1 MNKKKLISF
10 FIVACCALYT
20 MAAKVVWQIGA
31 ADNSGAELALGP
43 SEYKSFLAHDFGYE
57 DRYFLIGTSVDK
69 TDFPYVLP
77 GLMILGVVRGV
88 LPVGEPMMLISY
100 LELKNCRNVENGSWW
115 WTW

>member
-43 SEYKSFLAHDFGYE
+43 SEYKSFLA
-57 DRYFLIGTSVDK
+57 LK
-69 TDFPYVLP
+69 TVIF
-77 GLMILGVVRGV
+77 
-88 LPVGEPMMLISY
+88 
-100 LELKNCRNVENGSWW
+100 
-115 WTW
+115 